1 MTPSQAKAL
10 ARQVLEDVFV
20 LPYFST
26 EQLVMM
32 KTLEQSIWPRK
43 LPPQSNAEAN
53 TETNTESN
61 VMLLDGVSGCGITT
75 LFRTLHQRL
84 PNSTHLLQGDMY
96 IGGSEFLDHLS
107 DAFHVRRK
115 YHPKKRILAPNL
127 VRTLSLSSKK
137 MILVDDLDVL
147 TSDIDDYDT
156 VFGVIRLLSEEIRDI
171 KFTIATRS
179 ALLQKKFDSC
189 LRLGW
194 RRYTFRQRLTD
205 KECHGFANRLWGSL
219 NCKYSLSLTAE
230 SVRVPE
236 PKFGLDIQDVN
247 RSLRLKLVERFL
259 RQQGAVAALSTTNDL
274 NEYESYVLQFL
285 YT

>member
-10 ARQVLEDVFV
+10 ARQVLEDDFV

-147 TSDIDDYDT
+147 TSDIDDYEFSVLF
-156 VFGVIRLLSEEIRDI
+156 VFS
-171 KFTIATRS
+171 
-179 ALLQKKFDSC
+179 QKKFEISSLQLQRAVLCCRKSSTAACGLVGVATHLDS
-189 LRLGW
+189 G
-194 RRYTFRQRLTD
+194 
-205 KECHGFANRLWGSL
+205 
-219 NCKYSLSLTAE
+219 
-230 SVRVPE
+230 
-236 PKFGLDIQDVN
+236 
-247 RSLRLKLVERFL
+247 
-259 RQQGAVAALSTTNDL
+259 
-274 NEYESYVLQFL
+274 
-285 YT
+285 